1 MKTQELFDL
10 LEQSNSKA
18 LVFEY
23 AGGAFTQPDYHITE
37 VKNLKVEAINCGGG
51 VENWNETVIQLWE
64 NPYSTEVGAT
74 MSTKK
79 ALRILKKVDA
89 ERALDRSAEI
99 RFEYGNK
106 RFHTCIQSVQA
117 TFQNERA
124 LILSLGE
131 VKADCKD
138 KEACGII
145 VPENATNSGGCA
157 PGSGCC

>member
-18 LVFEY
+18 LV
-23 AGGAFTQPDYHITE
+23 
-37 VKNLKVEAINCGGG
+37 
-51 VENWNETVIQLWE
+51 
-64 NPYSTEVGAT
+64 
-74 MSTKK
+74 
-79 ALRILKKVDA
+79 
-89 ERALDRSAEI
+89 
-99 RFEYGNK
+99 FEYGNK

-145 VPENATNSGGCA
+145 IPENATNSGGYA
-157 PGSGCC
+157 PEWVLLNR